1 MKEYQNI
8 LSKGFVVADRYEIQ
22 FPIGSNSF
30 VQSYRAKN
38 KSGNI
43 IRLVL
48 INLASLSSA
57 FFEEGKLIQV
67 SLLKK
72 IKHTNIS
79 ALKEEG
85 ETIIDK
91 QKFAKLTTLI

>member
-1 MKEYQNI
+1 MQSNQNI
-8 LSKGFVVADRYEIQ
+8 LPKGTAIADRYEIQ
-22 FPIGSNSF
+22 FPIGSNPF

-43 IRLVL
+43 IRLDL
-48 INLASLSSA
+48 INLASLPSS

-72 IKHTNIS
+72 IKQEQSN
-79 ALKEEG
+79 
-85 ETIIDK
+85 
-91 QKFAKLTTLI
+91 